1 MKLIHL
7 KAAQING
14 SLVTVDGVKEAS
26 FDEVATLLLPDGA
39 GAPVSY
45 GYRLDPD
52 AANLYHCISAWG
64 WFDSVRNEE
73 RFKAYVDRAR
83 KLAAAGR

>member
-26 FDEVATLLLPDGA
+26 FDEVATLLLRTA
-39 GAPVSY
+39 KNA
-45 GYRLDPD
+45 PD
-52 AANLYHCISAWG
+52 ALSK
-64 WFDSVRNEE
+64 S
-73 RFKAYVDRAR
+73 KATA
-83 KLAAAGR
+83 